1 MIKNTLYKKRTVN
14 NIHNMQML
22 TANTEITV
30 TVITQA
36 CMYCITVELREKA
49 NRRSVCTTDPCHS
62 TLSENILMMFYG

>member
-1 MIKNTLYKKRTVN
+1 
-14 NIHNMQML
+14 ML

-49 NRRSVCTTDPCHS
+49 NRRSVCRTDPCHS